1 VLVNKLEDMI
11 ITGENY
17 RMEFKESVDKTF
29 VEEATAFANASG
41 GTILIG
47 VRDNGTIKGTDTSN
61 AAISRIQDSLMQIKP
76 HINVDIEIVKNVVAV
91 YVAEGKNKPYA
102 CSKGFF
108 IRMGANSQKLDR
120 DEIIDFF
127 QSEGRIIFDEMINKK
142 VQLETV
148 LDEDTY
154 ENYLKKAN
162 ISNVLPISETMIN
175 LNCVVEQD
183 EKYYLNNSGILF
195 FAKKPTQ
202 FLSHAYVVCALF
214 KGLDKEIVLDRK
226 EFTGD
231 ILSNIED
238 TIIFLKK
245 HLNLRY
251 EIKSVRRK
259 EILDIP
265 EVALREAVINAH
277 CHRDYFEKGAQ
288 IMVEIYDDRVVITNP
303 GGVPKGIDA
312 NKFGKISITRNPNI
326 ASLLQRAN
334 YIEKMGTGISRITN
348 AMQSVGLPLPNFELE
363 GFFMVTLM
371 RDSYIKRK
379 NGGQLSIT
387 DTDDTDNDT
396 DTDTDDTDNDTDK
409 KETSLKRI
417 EERVINLIE
426 VNKNISINEIV
437 EKTNKSR
444 STIQR
449 TINKLKNSEKLMRVG
464 NTKTGHWVIIKNI
477 GENGH
482 E

>member
-1 VLVNKLEDMI
+1 MLVNKLEDMI

-29 VEEATAFANASG
+29 VEEATAFANASE

-76 HINVDIEIVKNVVAV
+76 HIDVDIEIIKNVVSV
-91 YVAEGKNKPYA
+91 HVA
-102 CSKGFF
+102 
-108 IRMGANSQKLDR
+108 
-120 DEIIDFF
+120 
-127 QSEGRIIFDEMINKK
+127 
-142 VQLETV
+142 
-148 LDEDTY
+148 
-154 ENYLKKAN
+154 
-162 ISNVLPISETMIN
+162 
-175 LNCVVEQD
+175 EQD

-348 AMQSVGLPLPNFELE
+348 AMQKVGLPLPSFELE

-371 RDSYIKRK
+371 RDSYIKRQ
-379 NGGQLSIT
+379 NGDIVK
-387 DTDDTDNDT
+387 DTDDDT
-396 DTDTDDTDNDTDK
+396 DVTNDVTNVTNDVTNHSFNNDDLEIWILNMIK
-409 KETSLKRI
+409 SNKHLSLSEISKIVNVTKRT
-417 EERVINLIE
+417 V
-426 VNKNISINEIV
+426 
-437 EKTNKSR
+437 
-444 STIQR
+444 QR
-449 TINKLKNSEKLMRVG
+449 KVNKLKEDGIIKREGSSRSG
-464 NTKTGHWVIIKNI
+464 SWVIIKNI
-477 GENGH
+477 GGNGH

>member
-29 VEEATAFANASG
+29 VEEATAFANASE

-76 HINVDIEIVKNVVAV
+76 HIDVDIEIIKNVVSV
-91 YVAEGKNKPYA
+91 HVA
-102 CSKGFF
+102 
-108 IRMGANSQKLDR
+108 
-120 DEIIDFF
+120 
-127 QSEGRIIFDEMINKK
+127 
-142 VQLETV
+142 
-148 LDEDTY
+148 
-154 ENYLKKAN
+154 
-162 ISNVLPISETMIN
+162 
-175 LNCVVEQD
+175 EQD

>member
-1 VLVNKLEDMI
+1 
-11 ITGENY
+11 
-17 RMEFKESVDKTF
+17 
-29 VEEATAFANASG
+29 
-41 GTILIG
+41 
-47 VRDNGTIKGTDTSN
+47 
-61 AAISRIQDSLMQIKP
+61 
-76 HINVDIEIVKNVVAV
+76 
-91 YVAEGKNKPYA
+91 
-102 CSKGFF
+102 
-108 IRMGANSQKLDR
+108 MGANSQKLDR
-120 DEIIDFF
+120 DEIIEFF
-127 QSEGRIIFDEMINKK
+127 QSEGRIIFDEIINKK
-142 VQLETV
+142 VQLDKA
-148 LDEDTY
+148 LDNDIY

-162 ISNVLPISETMIN
+162 ISNILPVLETMMN
-175 LNCVVEQD
+175 LNCVEEHD

-348 AMQSVGLPLPNFELE
+348 AMRDADLPLPEFEVE

-371 RDSYIKRK
+371 RDSYLKRQ
-379 NGGQLSIT
+379 NGDTYEKETNDTNVT
-387 DTDDTDNDT
+387 DVTDDELNIWILDIIKANDSV
-396 DTDTDDTDNDTDK
+396 
-409 KETSLKRI
+409 SLTQISKITKVTKRT
-417 EERVINLIE
+417 V
-426 VNKNISINEIV
+426 
-437 EKTNKSR
+437 
-444 STIQR
+444 QR
-449 TINKLKNSEKLMRVG
+449 KINKLKEDGIIARKGSSR
-464 NTKTGHWVIIKNI
+464 TGRWVIIKNI
-477 GENGH
+477 GGNGH

>member
-1 VLVNKLEDMI
+1 
-11 ITGENY
+11 
-17 RMEFKESVDKTF
+17 
-29 VEEATAFANASG
+29 
-41 GTILIG
+41 
-47 VRDNGTIKGTDTSN
+47 
-61 AAISRIQDSLMQIKP
+61 
-76 HINVDIEIVKNVVAV
+76 
-91 YVAEGKNKPYA
+91 
-102 CSKGFF
+102 
-108 IRMGANSQKLDR
+108 MGANSQKLDR
-120 DEIIDFF
+120 DEIIEFF

-142 VQLETV
+142 VQLDKV
-148 LDEDTY
+148 LDEGTY

-162 ISNVLPISETMIN
+162 ISNVLPVSETMVN

-183 EKYYLNNSGILF
+183 EKYYLNNTGILF

-334 YIEKMGTGISRITN
+334 YIEKMGTGISRIIN
-348 AMQSVGLPLPNFELE
+348 AMRGADLPLPEFEVE

-371 RDSYIKRK
+371 RDSYLKRQ
-379 NGGQLSIT
+379 N
-387 DTDDTDNDT
+387 DDTDKNVT
-396 DTDTDDTDNDTDK
+396 DVTDENVTDVTDAELNLWILDIIK
-409 KETSLKRI
+409 SNNSVSLTQISNIAKVTKRT
-417 EERVINLIE
+417 V
-426 VNKNISINEIV
+426 
-437 EKTNKSR
+437 
-444 STIQR
+444 QR
-449 TINKLKNSEKLMRVG
+449 KINKLKEDGIITREGNS
-464 NTKTGHWVIIKNI
+464 KTGRWVIIKNI
-477 GENGH
+477 GGNGH